1 MPSCFVIMGYGMKT
15 DFRQSKTFDLDK
27 SYRYIIK
34 PAMTEAGFDCVR
46 ADEVQHA
53 GVIDVPMYQRLLEAD
68 VVIADLSTSNVN
80 AFYELGVRHAL
91 RPRTTIVIVEEGFLN
106 PFDTNHLVMRRY
118 RHLGDGIDFGEVE
131 RMRAELVAASRAI
144 VAAGAADSPVY
155 TFLNCL
161 EPPTI
166 REDCEPSAEEEPLE
180 ARNRYAF
187 EAAPDSYLAQALS
200 QPMATLMQVAMAARA
215 AEDFAQMRDILAGV
229 RAVQRD
235 NPDRFVVQQ
244 LALAT
249 YKAKD
254 RDPHARLLEARE
266 VLRFLNPERSTDPE
280 TLGLWGAV
288 HKRLSEL
295 PAASECERRE
305 ALEAAIRAYGRG
317 FLLRDDH
324 YNGINYAFLLD
335 VRAGLSVGDEAIA
348 DRVQARRVRERV
360 IVVADA
366 LLAADIQAEDAM
378 HRKEQHYWI
387 AASRIE
393 ALFGIGQRA
402 ASRGELMALV
412 EALQPAGWMIQTT
425 NEQLDKLARLLPKPR
440 KQKTNES

>member
-1 MPSCFVIMGYGMKT
+1 MPSCFVIMGYGTKT

-53 GVIDVPMYQRLLEAD
+53 GVIDVPMYERLLEAD
-68 VVIADLSTSNVN
+68 VVIADLSTGNVN

-155 TFLNCL
+155 TFLNGL
-161 EPPTI
+161 EPPN
-166 REDCEPSAEEEPLE
+166 RRAGRGHSAAEEALE
-180 ARNRYAF
+180 ARTRHDL
-187 EAAPDSYLAQALS
+187 AAAAEPNVVEALS
-200 QPMATLMQVAMAARA
+200 EPMAELMQAAMAARE
-215 AEDFAQMRDILAGV
+215 AENFARMRDILAGV
-229 RAVQRD
+229 RAVQGD

-249 YKAKD
+249 YKARD
-254 RDPHARLLEARE
+254 RDPHARLSEARE

-295 PAASECERRE
+295 PAAGEGERRE

-335 VRAGLSVGDEAIA
+335 VRAVSSAGDEAIA
-348 DRVQARRVRERV
+348 DRVGARRARERV
-360 IVVADA
+360 LAITEAM
-366 LLAADIQAEDAM
+366 LAAGIEAEDEKQQ
-378 HRKEQHYWI
+378 KEQHYWVGV
-387 AASRIE
+387 SGIE
-393 ALFGIGQRA
+393 ALFGLGRRA
-402 ASRGELMALV
+402 AAREALKALV
-412 EALQPAGWMIQTT
+412 QLLQPEGWMVQTT
-425 NEQLDKLARLLPKPR
+425 EEQLDKLARLLPEPP
-440 KQKTNES
+440 KQESDGS